1 MKAKSKKIVIIVVAV
16 VLVVALSGTGV
27 FFALKNGGDAVKV
40 CLVSNMSQNGYW
52 GNSEI
57 SDYGNV
63 TTNMNQDI
71 YCDDTLTIT
80 QVFVNEGDMVKT
92 GDPLVAY
99 DTTLLSLELEMKRM
113 EIEGLGLQMRSV
125 QEEIRQLRGMN
136 PATTG
141 RAALDDGMFRN
152 VNAGQESYGFMTLS
166 AAGRPNGSDSPEDE
180 NQSGEGAGADEG
192 EGNAPDG
199 DVSSSGNDG
208 DSGSSDS
215 NQDSTGN
222 GGNSNSSGEETNQP
236 GNGGDS
242 GSSGEGGDTPGGENP
257 PLGGTNT
264 PGGNENPTQPAIGT
278 PFPEE
283 LRGKEILGMI
293 SSDSQAYNQE
303 EADGSAE
310 NPYRF
315 LCAPGVS
322 VDASFMTGVLFSEA
336 VYVFEVVDDAQNPS
350 YILYSWTL
358 DGRVPQSD
366 DEPVEPDV
374 PAGPTYEELQQ
385 AIKEKEEQLKELD
398 LSKRTAELELRK
410 LQKKMDNGVVTSTV
424 DGTVKSVLDE
434 ETAKLQGSP
443 LISVVGEEGFYIT
456 GTVAETA
463 LDKLPVGMPI
473 TVSSWMTGASYEATV
488 TGVSLSP
495 IQGYYGNST
504 NMSYYPFTAVIKG
517 DADLRNGEGV
527 NLSVDGMTSMN
538 YGDQLYLDQ
547 AFVREEGN
555 QYYVYK
561 KGDNDRL
568 TKQYVEVGKI
578 VYGSYEIVSGL
589 AQEDEIA
596 FPYGKNVKEG
606 AKTETVDSLYEYY

>member
-16 VLVVALSGTGV
+16 VLVVALSGTGI

-40 CLVSNMSQNGYW
+40 CLVSNMSQGGYW

-99 DTTLLSLELEMKRM
+99 DTTLLSLELEMKQM

-125 QEEIRQLRGMN
+125 QEEIRQLRGMS
-136 PATTG
+136 PASTG
-141 RAALDDGMFRN
+141 RAALDDGTFRN
-152 VNAGQESYGFMTLS
+152 VKTGRESYGFTTLS
-166 AAGRPNGSDSPEDE
+166 AAGQPNGDGLPEDG
-180 NQSGEGAGADEG
+180 NQSGTG
-192 EGNAPDG
+192 DG
-199 DVSSSGNDG
+199 TSGGDGVPGG
-208 DSGSSDS
+208 DSGTSGG
-215 NQDSTGN
+215 NQGSTGN
-222 GGNSNSSGEETNQP
+222 GDNTGSAGGDANQP
-236 GNGGDS
+236 GDGGNSGTPDNGSNNQGGDNPS
-242 GSSGEGGDTPGGENP
+242 QGGTDTPGGN
-257 PLGGTNT
+257 G
-264 PGGNENPTQPAIGT
+264 NPTQPAIGT

-315 LCAPGVS
+315 LCVPGVS
-322 VDASFMTGVLFSEA
+322 VDASFMSGVLFSQA

-366 DEPVEPDV
+366 DEPMEPDV
-374 PAGPTYEELQQ
+374 PMGPSYEEIQRSIQ
-385 AIKEKEEQLKELD
+385 EKEEQLKELD

-495 IQGYYGNST
+495 IQGYYGDNA

-527 NLSVDGMTSMN
+527 NLSVDGMTSTN
-538 YGDQLYLDQ
+538 YDDQLYLDQ

-561 KGDNDRL
+561 KGENDRL